1 MVTER
6 QGNGLS
12 RLPIEAAI
20 SKGNRMFR
28 QQLNEHVE
36 FKNTKSCGL
45 YFEL

>member
-1 MVTER
+1 MIIER

-12 RLPIEAAI
+12 RLPIEAVI
-20 SKGNRMFR
+20 SKGNHMFR
-28 QQLNEHVE
+28 QQLNEPVE